1 MLCIGTIACTD
12 KSLLPGVLSLHIRC
26 CRKMKKIATPKR
38 QKATAVAPAPI
49 PAAVLGFMPE
59 EDGTAEVTTGTT
71 THVAPG
77 LAVAELGVE
86 VPTGSAFVGEG
97 LAVAELDIEVL
108 VMKRDRSSC

>member
-1 MLCIGTIACTD
+1 
-12 KSLLPGVLSLHIRC
+12 
-26 CRKMKKIATPKR
+26 MKKIATPKR

-71 THVAPG
+71 FVAQG

-86 VPTGSAFVGEG
+86 VPTGSAFVAEG
-97 LAVAELDIEVL
+97 LTVAELDIEVL